1 MSAKLIWQKTVIP
14 EKEAPSS
21 KQTVH
26 TWMFPVLSAEYSREP
41 SWLKHSVLMYDGWWS
56 SSWSSCDASNTT
68 TDKSTLIRYAYV
80 SARSAVYYSSVARH
94 NIQQQ
99 TVFRHTYFTTV
110 IDGVLC
116 LRTGAVYRP
125 KPRFQSSRLSRVKLW
140 ASSYNKCVHWTN
152 SKSQFQNVSVMLNH
166 IRIQSIIFTSV
177 VLEQNGYF
185 FLGAICILYD
195 VKCVIFDHPS
205 PYNVDNSIVDP
216 SNYKTL
222 AYSSLI
228 ANVMKCGTTKTS

>member
-1 MSAKLIWQKTVIP
+1 
-14 EKEAPSS
+14 
-21 KQTVH
+21 
-26 TWMFPVLSAEYSREP
+26 
-41 SWLKHSVLMYDGWWS
+41 
-56 SSWSSCDASNTT
+56 
-68 TDKSTLIRYAYV
+68 
-80 SARSAVYYSSVARH
+80 
-94 NIQQQ
+94 
-99 TVFRHTYFTTV
+99 
-110 IDGVLC
+110 
-116 LRTGAVYRP
+116 
-125 KPRFQSSRLSRVKLW
+125 
-140 ASSYNKCVHWTN
+140 
-152 SKSQFQNVSVMLNH
+152 MLNH